1 MRLSTMARVTHCWQ
15 NANPGFKSKSLASI
29 YASNLYNS
37 CHLATWHDVSTR
49 TYYLELVTKLCPEN
63 GIMNTTLHHL
73 RYWLHRNSLLL
84 LWSLQGFFHFCTYRD
99 IPCLSSARCI
109 VTLFPT
115 SARGDMPIFL
125 LFIVLP
131 HKVIVGTNSA
141 GCSGNF
147 RVLEIL

>member
-73 RYWLHRNSLLL
+73 RYWPVSTTVCSTGDLASSKFPPPFVKSSGLLSFLH
-84 LWSLQGFFHFCTYRD
+84 LQGHPLFVLRSVYCDSLSNFSQRRYAYLPTIY
-99 IPCLSSARCI
+99 CLASQ
-109 VTLFPT
+109 
-115 SARGDMPIFL
+115 G
-125 LFIVLP
+125 
-131 HKVIVGTNSA
+131 NSR
-141 GCSGNF
+141 N
-147 RVLEIL
+147 